1 MKKYTWCVFTT
12 LIVPLLVANFAHAQ
26 VTVKLSGSI
35 FSDYAYTLSSPE
47 GAKDGENGFD
57 FRRVNFTSDFKLS
70 DAFDA
75 RVLLEANDDG
85 TISNGKPATFIKDLY
100 VRWKNAL
107 GEGHNII
114 LGVVPTPVWLVSEQH
129 WGYRGLEATLLDR
142 TKIASSRDMGLA
154 LNGPV
159 TKDGRVK
166 YGLMFANNSGG
177 KAETDKFKRLYGQ
190 LEFYPNE
197 SLNLTLG
204 GDYYQFKGGS
214 SIVGN
219 VFLGY
224 TIDNLK
230 LGVEGFVNPKEIDAS
245 SDQDTRIGASLFGT
259 YRVSESQNFIARFDL
274 SGRDNMGAETQNSWL
289 ILGYSFMPEKGI
301 EIVPNLLFDKD
312 DFNDDGTLAGRL
324 TVIASF

>member
-1 MKKYTWCVFTT
+1 MKKSSLWICTALVVT
-12 LIVPLLVANFAHAQ
+12 LSAANVARAQ
-26 VTVKLSGSI
+26 VTVKLSGAI
-35 FSDYAYTLSSPE
+35 FSDYAYTFSSPE
-47 GAKDGENGFD
+47 GAKDGDNGFD

-75 RVLLEANDDG
+75 RIRLEANDDG
-85 TISNGKPATFIKDLY
+85 TISNGKPGTFIKDLY
-100 VRWKNAL
+100 IRWKNAV
-107 GEGHNII
+107 GEGHNVVF
-114 LGVVPTPVWLVSEQH
+114 GVSPPPMWLVSEQQ
-129 WGYRGLEATLLDR
+129 WGYRGLEATLMDR
-142 TKIASSRDMGLA
+142 AKIATSRDMGLA
-154 LNGPV
+154 LSGPV

-177 KAETDKFKRLYGQ
+177 KAESDKFKRLYGQ

-204 GDYYQFKGGS
+204 GDYYHFDGGS
-214 SIVGN
+214 SLAGN

-224 TIDNLK
+224 SFESLK

-245 SDQDTRIGASLFGT
+245 SDRDTRLGASLFGR
-259 YRVSESQNFIARFDL
+259 YRVSETQQFIARFDL
-274 SGRDNMGAETQNSWL
+274 SGRDNLGAETQNSWL

-312 DFNDDGTLAGRL
+312 DFNDDATLTGRV